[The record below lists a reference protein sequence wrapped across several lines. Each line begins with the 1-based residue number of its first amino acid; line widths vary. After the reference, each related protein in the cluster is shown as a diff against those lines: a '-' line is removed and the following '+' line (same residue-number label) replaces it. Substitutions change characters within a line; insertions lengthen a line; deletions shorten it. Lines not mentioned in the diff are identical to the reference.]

1 MGQNGAFSF
10 QKILKIVFETSPD
23 MLVFL
28 DKDGKILDCNE
39 IYAQSFGYQKDELI
53 GMNGPIDMVS
63 EKDRQ
68 KAISAMGSL
77 VSEGIKIG
85 VPLEVIKKDGVCFPS
100 VWSGAA
106 LYNEQGD
113 LEGYLVT
120 GKDLSE
126 IEFLKNKIEKS
137 EEKSQQE
144 KMTMLGEVTS
154 RVAHD
159 IRNPLSNINM
169 SINLMRQSNP
179 NTKISDTSIQEKLDV
194 ASKNLERISHQ
205 VNEVLDFIRIRPL
218 QKENI
223 SLSSCISSAL
233 DYVSIPRNIK
243 IEING
248 ADVDIVGDREQL
260 QIVFVN
266 LLVNAVQSIGDN
278 DGTIQIKTSKAQKHA
293 IIEIF
298 DSGKEI
304 PDGILPT
311 LFESMTTT
319 KQKGTGLGLI
329 SCKNIIQN
337 HGGKIFATNNPKVFT
352 IKLPVE

>member
-1 MGQNGAFSF
+1 MGQNGAISF
-10 QKILKIVFETSPD
+10 QKILKIMFETSPD

-39 IYAQSFGYQKDELI
+39 IYAQSFGYQKEELM

-68 KAISAMGSL
+68 KAVSAMATL
-77 VSEGIKIG
+77 VSEGVKTG
-85 VPLEVIKKDGVCFPS
+85 VPLEVIKKDGICFPS

-106 LYNEQGD
+106 LHNKQGD

-126 IEFLKNKIEKS
+126 IEYLKNKIEKS

-159 IRNPLSNINM
+159 IRNPLSNINI

-179 NTKISDTSIQEKLDV
+179 DTKISDKSIQEKLDV
-194 ASKNLERISHQ
+194 TSKNLERISHQ

-218 QKENI
+218 QKEII

-233 DYVSIPRNIK
+233 DYVSIPNNIQV
-243 IEING
+243 ETNG
-248 ADVDIVGDREQL
+248 VDVDITVDREQL

-266 LLVNAVQSIGDN
+266 LLVNSIQSIGDN
-278 DGTIQIKTSKAQKHA
+278 DGTIKIKTGKAPQYA

-304 PDGILPT
+304 PEGILPN

-337 HGGKIFATNNPKVFT
+337 HGGIIFAKNNPKVFT
-352 IKLPVE
+352 IKLPLE

>member
-28 DKDGKILDCNE
+28 DKEGKILDCNE
-39 IYAQSFGYQKDELI
+39 IYAQSFGYQKEELM
-53 GMNGPIDMVS
+53 GMNGPVDMVS

-68 KAISAMGSL
+68 RAVSAMSIL
-77 VSEGIKIG
+77 VSEGVKTG
-85 VPLEVIKKDGVCFPS
+85 VPLEVVKKNGVCFPS

-106 LYNEQGD
+106 LHNEQGT

-126 IEFLKNKIEKS
+126 IESLKNEIEKS
-137 EEKSQQE
+137 EEKNQQE

-169 SINLMRQSNP
+169 SINLIRQSKP
-179 NTKISDTSIQEKLDV
+179 DSKISDSEIQEKLDV
-194 ASKNLERISHQ
+194 ASKNLKRISHQ
-205 VNEVLDFIRIRPL
+205 VNEVLDFIRLRPL
-218 QKENI
+218 KKEKI
-223 SLSSCISSAL
+223 SLYSCVSSAL
-233 DYVSIPRNIK
+233 DCVSIPKEIK
-243 IEING
+243 VEING
-248 ADVDIVGDREQL
+248 DDVYITGDLEQL

-266 LLVNAVQSIGDN
+266 LLVNSVQSIGSTV
-278 DGTIQIKTSKAQKHA
+278 GSIQIKINSDPQNAV
-293 IIEIF
+293 IEIR

-304 PDGILPT
+304 PDGILPS

-329 SCKNIIQN
+329 SCKNIIHN
-337 HGGKIFATNNPKVFT
+337 HHGVIFAKNKPKVFT
-352 IKLPVE
+352 IKLPLQ

>member
-1 MGQNGAFSF
+1 MGQNGAISF
-10 QKILKIVFETSPD
+10 QKILKIMFETSPD

-28 DKDGKILDCNE
+28 DKNGKILDCNE
-39 IYAQSFGYQKDELI
+39 IYAQSFGYQKEELM

-68 KAISAMGSL
+68 KAVSAMGAL
-77 VSEGIKIG
+77 VSEGVKTG

-106 LYNEQGD
+106 LHNEQGH
-113 LEGYLVT
+113 LEGYLIT

-126 IEFLKNKIEKS
+126 IEYLKNKIEKS

-169 SINLMRQSNP
+169 SINLMKQSNP
-179 NTKISDTSIQEKLDV
+179 DIKISDKSIQEKLDV

-205 VNEVLDFIRIRPL
+205 VNEVLDFIRIHPL
-218 QKENI
+218 KKENI

-233 DYVSIPRNIK
+233 DCIFIPKSIK
-243 IEING
+243 VEING
-248 ADVDIVGDREQL
+248 TDVDINGDRDQL

-266 LLVNAVQSIGDN
+266 LLVNSVQSIGDN
-278 DGTIQIKTSKAQKHA
+278 DGTIQIKTSKEPQHA

-304 PDGILPT
+304 PEEILPS

-337 HGGKIFATNNPKVFT
+337 HKGIVFAKNAPKVFT
-352 IKLPVE
+352 IKLPIE